1 MRIWHL
7 PRRRLRG
14 GAVRGE
20 SMKRRYLQIILAAV
34 LFLLALGLTLYPVV
48 SNWYNQRHQSQ
59 IQTAYQDVLE
69 QTDTAEL
76 ERIREQAVAYNA
88 AITPGA
94 AEEAYTQESIIAASD
109 DYVNRLD
116 LGGTGIMGY
125 VVIPKI
131 DVDLPIYHGTGS
143 DSLDRGTGH
152 LLGSSLPVGGEG
164 THTIITGHSGMAS
177 QKMFTDLGQ
186 LQEGDVFY
194 LRVLDETLAYEV
206 KAVHTVLPHDT
217 TYLGIVPGQDLCT
230 LVTCTPTGIN
240 THRLLV
246 QGSRIPYEP
255 TIEAQNVESEHEVAA
270 SSHWEDQYWLGIR
283 LGLVAMV
290 SMVLLLNVFLY
301 LRKKKP
307 QKGGRYVRK

>member
-94 AEEAYTQESIIAASD
+94 AEEAYTQESILAASD
-109 DYVNRLD
+109 DYVNQLD
-116 LGGTGIMGY
+116 VGGSGIMGY

-131 DVDLPIYHGTGS
+131 SVNLPIYHGTGS
-143 DSLDRGTGH
+143 DSLNKGTGH
-152 LLGSSLPVGGEG
+152 LLGSSLPVGGES
-164 THTIITGHSGMAS
+164 THSIITGHSGMAS
-177 QKMFTDLGQ
+177 QKMFTDLEQ
-186 LQEGDVFY
+186 LREGDVFY

-217 TYLGIVPGQDLCT
+217 SFLGIVPGQDLCT

-246 QGSRIPYEP
+246 QGSRIPFVPATE
-255 TIEAQNVESEHEVAA
+255 TQESALPCEENTV
-270 SSHWEDQYWLGIR
+270 SHWEDQYWLGIR

-290 SMVLLLNVFLY
+290 SMVLLLNVLLY

-307 QKGGRYVRK
+307 KKGGRYVRK

>member
-1 MRIWHL
+1 
-7 PRRRLRG
+7 
-14 GAVRGE
+14 
-20 SMKRRYLQIILAAV
+20 MKRRYLQIILAAV

-94 AEEAYTQESIIAASD
+94 AEEAYTQESILAASD
-109 DYVNRLD
+109 DYVNQLD
-116 LGGTGIMGY
+116 VGGSGIMGY

-131 DVDLPIYHGTGS
+131 SVNLPIYHGTGS
-143 DSLDRGTGH
+143 DSLNKGTGH
-152 LLGSSLPVGGEG
+152 LLGSSLPVGGES
-164 THTIITGHSGMAS
+164 THSIITGHSGMAS
-177 QKMFTDLGQ
+177 QKMFTDLEQ
-186 LQEGDVFY
+186 LREGDVFY

-217 TYLGIVPGQDLCT
+217 SFLGIVPGQDLCT

-246 QGSRIPYEP
+246 QGSRIPFVPATE
-255 TIEAQNVESEHEVAA
+255 TQESALPCEENTV
-270 SSHWEDQYWLGIR
+270 SHWEDQYWLGIR

-290 SMVLLLNVFLY
+290 SMVLLLNVLLY
-301 LRKKKP
+301 HRKKKP
-307 QKGGRYVRK
+307 KKGGRYVRK

>member
-1 MRIWHL
+1 M
-7 PRRRLRG
+7 
-14 GAVRGE
+14 GE
-20 SMKRRYLQIILAAV
+20 NMKRRYLQIILAAV

-48 SNWYNQRHQSQ
+48 SNWYSQRHQSQ
-59 IQTAYQDVLE
+59 IQTAYREVLE

-76 ERIREQAVAYNA
+76 ERIREQAAAYNA

-94 AEEAYTQESIIAASD
+94 AEEAYTQESIIAASE
-109 DYVNRLD
+109 DYVNQLNV
-116 LGGTGIMGY
+116 GGSGIMGY
-125 VVIPKI
+125 IEIPKI
-131 DVDLPIYHGTGS
+131 NVDLPIYHGTGS
-143 DSLDRGTGH
+143 DVLDRGTGH

-177 QKMFTDLGQ
+177 QKMFTDLEQ

-217 TYLGIVPGQDLCT
+217 THLGIVPGQDLCT

-246 QGSRIPYEP
+246 QGSRIPFVPAEETEVSAVSYEEN
-255 TIEAQNVESEHEVAA
+255 TV
-270 SSHWEDQYWLGIR
+270 SHWEDQYWLGIR
-283 LGLVAMV
+283 LGLMAMV
-290 SMVLLLNVFLY
+290 FLTLMVNVLLY
-301 LRKKKP
+301 IRKNGGRAARR
-307 QKGGRYVRK
+307 KGGRYVRK

>member
-1 MRIWHL
+1 
-7 PRRRLRG
+7 
-14 GAVRGE
+14 
-20 SMKRRYLQIILAAV
+20 MKRRYLQIILAAV

-48 SNWYNQRHQSQ
+48 SNYYNQRHQSQ
-59 IQTAYQDVLE
+59 IQTAYREVLE

-76 ERIREQAVAYNA
+76 ERIREQAAAYNA

-94 AEEAYTQESIIAASD
+94 AEEAYSQESIIAASN
-109 DYVNRLD
+109 DYVNQLD

-125 VVIPKI
+125 VVVPKI
-131 DVDLPIYHGTGS
+131 SVNLPIYHGTGS

-152 LLGSSLPVGGEG
+152 LLGSSLPVGGDG

-177 QKMFTDLGQ
+177 QKMFTDLEQ

-217 TYLGIVPGQDLCT
+217 THLGIVSGQDLCT

-246 QGSRIPYEP
+246 QGSRIPFVPAEE
-255 TIEAQNVESEHEVAA
+255 TEISAVAHEENTV
-270 SSHWEDQYWLGIR
+270 SHWEEQYWLGIR

-290 SMVLLLNVFLY
+290 CMVLLLNVFLY
-301 LRKKKP
+301 LRRKKP

>member
-1 MRIWHL
+1 
-7 PRRRLRG
+7 
-14 GAVRGE
+14 
-20 SMKRRYLQIILAAV
+20 MKRRYLQIILAAV
-34 LFLLALGLTLYPVV
+34 LFLLALGLTLYPMI
-48 SNWYNQRHQSQ
+48 SNYYNQHHQSQ
-59 IQTAYQDVLE
+59 IQTAYREVLE
-69 QTDTAEL
+69 QTDTTEL
-76 ERIREQAVAYNA
+76 KRIREQAAAYNA

-94 AEEAYTQESIIAASD
+94 AEEAYMQESIVAASEN
-109 DYVNRLD
+109 YVNQLN

-177 QKMFTDLGQ
+177 QKMFTDLEQ

-217 TYLGIVPGQDLCT
+217 THLGIVPGQDLCT

-246 QGSRIPYEP
+246 QGSRVPYEE
-255 TIEAQNVESEHEVAA
+255 TAEVQKTVSFHEEAST
-270 SSHWEDQYWLGIR
+270 SHWEDQYWLGIR
-283 LGLVAMV
+283 LGLMAMV
-290 SMVLLLNVFLY
+290 FLMLMVNVLLY
-301 LRKKKP
+301 IRKTRGRAARR
-307 QKGGRYVRK
+307 KGGRYVRK

>member
-1 MRIWHL
+1 
-7 PRRRLRG
+7 
-14 GAVRGE
+14 
-20 SMKRRYLQIILAAV
+20 MKRRYLQIILAAV

-48 SNWYNQRHQSQ
+48 SNWYNQRHQSP

-94 AEEAYTQESIIAASD
+94 AEEAYTQESILAASD
-109 DYVNRLD
+109 DYVNQLD
-116 LGGTGIMGY
+116 VGGSGIMGY

-131 DVDLPIYHGTGS
+131 SVNLPIYHGTGS
-143 DSLDRGTGH
+143 DSLNKGTGH
-152 LLGSSLPVGGEG
+152 LLGSSLPVGGES
-164 THTIITGHSGMAS
+164 THSIITGHSGMES
-177 QKMFTDLGQ
+177 QKMFTDLEQ
-186 LQEGDVFY
+186 LREGDVFY

-217 TYLGIVPGQDLCT
+217 SFLGIVPGQDLCT

-246 QGSRIPYEP
+246 QGSRIPFVPATE
-255 TIEAQNVESEHEVAA
+255 TQESALPCEENTV
-270 SSHWEDQYWLGIR
+270 SHWEDQYWLGIR

-290 SMVLLLNVFLY
+290 SMVLLLNVLLY

-307 QKGGRYVRK
+307 KKGGRYVRK

>member
-1 MRIWHL
+1 
-7 PRRRLRG
+7 
-14 GAVRGE
+14 
-20 SMKRRYLQIILAAV
+20 MKRRYLQIIPAAV

-48 SNWYNQRHQSQ
+48 SNYYNQRHQSQ
-59 IQTAYQDVLE
+59 IQTAYREVLE
-69 QTDTAEL
+69 RTDTAEL
-76 ERIREQAVAYNA
+76 ERIREQAAAYNA

-94 AEEAYTQESIIAASD
+94 AEEAYTQESIIAASNN
-109 DYVNRLD
+109 YANQLN

-177 QKMFTDLGQ
+177 QKMFTDLEQ
-186 LQEGDVFY
+186 LQEGDIFY

-255 TIEAQNVESEHEVAA
+255 VQEVEDTVLSPEQKVV
-270 SSHWEDQYWLGIR
+270 SHWEDQYWLGIH
-283 LGLVAMV
+283 LGLAAMV
-290 SMVLLLNVFLY
+290 SIVLLLNVLLY

-307 QKGGRYVRK
+307 KKGGRYVRK

>member
-1 MRIWHL
+1 
-7 PRRRLRG
+7 
-14 GAVRGE
+14 
-20 SMKRRYLQIILAAV
+20 MKRRYLQIILAAV

-48 SNWYNQRHQSQ
+48 SNYYNQRHQSQ
-59 IQTAYQDVLE
+59 IQTAYREVLE

-76 ERIREQAVAYNA
+76 KRIREQAAAYNA

-94 AEEAYTQESIIAASD
+94 AEEADTQESIVAASEN
-109 DYVNRLD
+109 YVNQLN

-131 DVDLPIYHGTGS
+131 DVDLPIYHGTGT
-143 DSLDRGTGH
+143 DSLNRGTGH

-177 QKMFTDLGQ
+177 QKMFTDLEQ

-217 TYLGIVPGQDLCT
+217 SFLGIVPGQDLCT
-230 LVTCTPTGIN
+230 LVTCTPTGVN

-255 TIEAQNVESEHEVAA
+255 TVEAQNTESEYKVAD

-290 SMVLLLNVFLY
+290 CMVLLLNVFLY

>member
-1 MRIWHL
+1 
-7 PRRRLRG
+7 
-14 GAVRGE
+14 
-20 SMKRRYLQIILAAV
+20 MKRRYLQIILAAV

-48 SNWYNQRHQSQ
+48 SNYYNQRHQSQ
-59 IQTAYQDVLE
+59 IQTAYREVLE

-76 ERIREQAVAYNA
+76 ERIREQAAAYNA

-94 AEEAYTQESIIAASD
+94 AEEAYSQEAILTASNN
-109 DYVNRLD
+109 YVNQLNV
-116 LGGTGIMGY
+116 GGSGIMGY
-125 VVIPKI
+125 IEIPKI
-131 DVDLPIYHGTGS
+131 NVDLPIYHGTGT
-143 DSLDRGTGH
+143 DSLDRGAGH

-177 QKMFTDLGQ
+177 QKMFTDLEQ

-217 TYLGIVPGQDLCT
+217 THLGIVPGQDLCT

-255 TIEAQNVESEHEVAA
+255 IIEAQNADSEHEVAA

-283 LGLVAMV
+283 LGLTAMV
-290 SMVLLLNVFLY
+290 SIVLLLNVLLY
-301 LRKKKP
+301 LRKKP

>member
-177 QKMFTDLGQ
+177 QKMFTDLEQ

-194 LRVLDETLAYEV
+194 LRVLDETLGEDRT
-206 KAVHTVLPHDT
+206 AVS
-217 TYLGIVPGQDLCT
+217 GEW
-230 LVTCTPTGIN
+230 
-240 THRLLV
+240 R
-246 QGSRIPYEP
+246 E
-255 TIEAQNVESEHEVAA
+255 
-270 SSHWEDQYWLGIR
+270 
-283 LGLVAMV
+283 
-290 SMVLLLNVFLY
+290 
-301 LRKKKP
+301 
-307 QKGGRYVRK
+307 

>member
-1 MRIWHL
+1 
-7 PRRRLRG
+7 
-14 GAVRGE
+14 
-20 SMKRRYLQIILAAV
+20 MKRRYLQIILAAV

-48 SNWYNQRHQSQ
+48 SNYYNQRHQSQ
-59 IQTAYQDVLE
+59 IQTAYREVLE

-76 ERIREQAVAYNA
+76 ERIREQADAYNA

-94 AEEAYTQESIIAASD
+94 AGKAYTQESIIAASN
-109 DYVNRLD
+109 DYVNQLD

-125 VVIPKI
+125 VVVPKI
-131 DVDLPIYHGTGS
+131 SVNLPIYHGTGS
-143 DSLDRGTGH
+143 DALDRGTGH
-152 LLGSSLPVGGEG
+152 LLGSSLPVGGDS
-164 THTIITGHSGMAS
+164 THAIITGHSGMAS
-177 QKMFTDLGQ
+177 QKMFTDLEQ

-246 QGSRIPYEP
+246 QGSRIPFVP
-255 TIEAQNVESEHEVAA
+255 TEATEVSVASHEENTV
-270 SSHWEDQYWLGIR
+270 SHWEDQYWLGIR
-283 LGLVAMV
+283 LGLAAMV
-290 SMVLLLNVFLY
+290 SVVLLLNVFLY

>member
-1 MRIWHL
+1 
-7 PRRRLRG
+7 
-14 GAVRGE
+14 
-20 SMKRRYLQIILAAV
+20 MKRRYLQIILAAV

-59 IQTAYQDVLE
+59 IQTAYQEVLE

-177 QKMFTDLGQ
+177 QKMFADLGQ

>member
-1 MRIWHL
+1 
-7 PRRRLRG
+7 
-14 GAVRGE
+14 
-20 SMKRRYLQIILAAV
+20 MKRRYLQIILAAV

-48 SNWYNQRHQSQ
+48 SNWYSQRHQSQ
-59 IQTAYQDVLE
+59 IQTAYREVLE

-76 ERIREQAVAYNA
+76 ERIREQAAAYNA

-94 AEEAYTQESIIAASD
+94 AEEAYTQESILAASEN
-109 DYVNRLD
+109 YANQLN

-131 DVDLPIYHGTGS
+131 DVDLPIYHGTRS
-143 DSLDRGTGH
+143 DSLDKGTGH
-152 LLGSSLPVGGEG
+152 LLGSSLPVGGES

-177 QKMFTDLGQ
+177 QKMFTDLEQ

-217 TYLGIVPGQDLCT
+217 SFLGIVPGEDLCT

-246 QGSRIPYEP
+246 QGSRIPFVPAAETQESALPYEEN
-255 TIEAQNVESEHEVAA
+255 TV
-270 SSHWEDQYWLGIR
+270 SHWEDQYWLGIR
-283 LGLVAMV
+283 LGLMAMV
-290 SMVLLLNVFLY
+290 FLTLMVNVLLY
-301 LRKKKP
+301 IRKTRGKVSRR
-307 QKGGRYVRK
+307 KGGRYVRK

>member
-1 MRIWHL
+1 
-7 PRRRLRG
+7 
-14 GAVRGE
+14 
-20 SMKRRYLQIILAAV
+20 MKRRYLQIILAVV

-48 SNWYNQRHQSQ
+48 SNYYNQRHQSQ
-59 IQTAYQDVLE
+59 IQTAYREVLE

-76 ERIREQAVAYNA
+76 ERIRRQAIAYNA
-88 AITPGA
+88 AIIPGA
-94 AEEAYTQESIIAASD
+94 AEEAYTQESIIAASQ
-109 DYVNRLD
+109 DYVNQLNV
-116 LGGTGIMGY
+116 GGSGIMGY

-131 DVDLPIYHGTGS
+131 GVDLPIYHGTGS
-143 DSLDRGTGH
+143 DSLNKGTGH

-177 QKMFTDLGQ
+177 QKMFTDLEQ
-186 LQEGDVFY
+186 LQEGDVFF
-194 LRVLDETLAYEV
+194 RHVLDETLAYEV

-246 QGSRIPYEP
+246 QGSRIPFVPTAETQESALPYEEN
-255 TIEAQNVESEHEVAA
+255 TV
-270 SSHWEDQYWLGIR
+270 SHWEDQYWLGIR

-290 SMVLLLNVFLY
+290 SMVLLLNVLLY
-301 LRKKKP
+301 LRKQKP
-307 QKGGRYVRK
+307 KKGGRYVRK

>member
-1 MRIWHL
+1 
-7 PRRRLRG
+7 
-14 GAVRGE
+14 
-20 SMKRRYLQIILAAV
+20 MKRRYLQIILAAV
-34 LFLLALGLTLYPVV
+34 LFLLALGLTLYPVI
-48 SNWYNQRHQSQ
+48 SNYYNQRHQSQ
-59 IQTAYQDVLE
+59 IQTAYREVLE

-76 ERIREQAVAYNA
+76 KRIRDQAAAYNA

-94 AEEAYTQESIIAASD
+94 AEKTYTQESIIAASK
-109 DYVNRLD
+109 DYVNQLD

-143 DSLDRGTGH
+143 DTLDRGTGH
-152 LLGSSLPVGGEG
+152 LLGSSLPVGGDS

-177 QKMFTDLGQ
+177 QKMFTDLEQ

-217 TYLGIVPGQDLCT
+217 THLGIVPGQDLCT

-255 TIEAQNVESEHEVAA
+255 IIEAQNADSEHEVAA

-283 LGLVAMV
+283 LGLTAMV
-290 SMVLLLNVFLY
+290 SIVLLLNVLLY
-301 LRKKKP
+301 LRKKP

>member
-1 MRIWHL
+1 
-7 PRRRLRG
+7 
-14 GAVRGE
+14 
-20 SMKRRYLQIILAAV
+20 MKRRYLQIILAAV

-48 SNWYNQRHQSQ
+48 SNWYSQRHRSQ
-59 IQTAYQDVLE
+59 IQTAYREVLE

-76 ERIREQAVAYNA
+76 ERIREQAAAYNA

-94 AEEAYTQESIIAASD
+94 AEEAYSQESIIAASN
-109 DYVNRLD
+109 DYVNQLD

-143 DSLDRGTGH
+143 DALDRGTGH

-177 QKMFTDLGQ
+177 QKMFTDLEQ

-194 LRVLDETLAYEV
+194 LCVLDETLAYEV
-206 KAVHTVLPHDT
+206 EAVYTVLPHDT

-230 LVTCTPTGIN
+230 LVTCTPTGVN

-246 QGSRIPYEP
+246 RGTRIPYEP
-255 TIEAQNVESEHEVAA
+255 TIKAQNTDSEHEVAA

-290 SMVLLLNVFLY
+290 FLTLVVNVLLY
-301 LRKKKP
+301 IRKNGGRATRR
-307 QKGGRYVRK
+307 KGGRYVRK

>member
-1 MRIWHL
+1 
-7 PRRRLRG
+7 
-14 GAVRGE
+14 
-20 SMKRRYLQIILAAV
+20 MKRRYLQIVLAVV

-48 SNWYNQRHQSQ
+48 SNYYNQRHQSQ
-59 IQTAYQDVLE
+59 IQTAYREVLE

-94 AEEAYTQESIIAASD
+94 AEEAYTQESILAASE
-109 DYVNRLD
+109 DYVNQLD
-116 LGGTGIMGY
+116 VGGSGIMGY

-131 DVDLPIYHGTGS
+131 SVNLPIYHGTGS
-143 DSLDRGTGH
+143 DSLNKGTGH
-152 LLGSSLPVGGEG
+152 LLGSSLPVGGES
-164 THTIITGHSGMAS
+164 THSIITGHSGMAS
-177 QKMFTDLGQ
+177 QKMFTDLEQ
-186 LQEGDVFY
+186 LREGDVFY

-217 TYLGIVPGQDLCT
+217 SFLGIVPGQDFCT

-246 QGSRIPYEP
+246 QGSRIPFVPATE
-255 TIEAQNVESEHEVAA
+255 TQESALPCEENTV
-270 SSHWEDQYWLGIR
+270 SHWEDQYWLGIR

-290 SMVLLLNVFLY
+290 SMVLLLNVLLY

-307 QKGGRYVRK
+307 KKGGRYVRR